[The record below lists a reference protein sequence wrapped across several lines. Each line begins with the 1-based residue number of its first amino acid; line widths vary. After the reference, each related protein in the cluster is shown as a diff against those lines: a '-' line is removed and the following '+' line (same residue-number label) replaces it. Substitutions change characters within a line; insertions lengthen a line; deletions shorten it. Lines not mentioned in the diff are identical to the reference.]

1 MRDAAI
7 IMTKKIFQGY
17 LRSKGLKS
25 THQREILVDL
35 FLQAD
40 KHYSIEELYHEAQK
54 EDNRIGYS
62 TVYRTLKLLV
72 EAGLAEERQFSGG
85 VTRFELVH
93 RGKHHDHLICIKCGR
108 IIEFTNDRI
117 EKLQEVVA
125 KKHNFKITDH
135 KCEIYGYC
143 SRCKK

>member
-1 MRDAAI
+1 MNKRFRD
-7 IMTKKIFQGY
+7 Y
-17 LRSKGLKS
+17 LRSRGLKI
-25 THQREILVDL
+25 TRQREVVVEL

-40 KHYSIEELYHEAQK
+40 QHYSVEDLYRVAQR
-54 EDNRIGYS
+54 EDKRIGYS

-72 EAGLAEERQFSGG
+72 EAGLAEERQFSGE

-117 EKLQEVVA
+117 EKLQEEVA
-125 KKHNFKITDH
+125 KKHNFKIKDS
-135 KCEIYGYC
+135 KYEIYGYC

>member
-1 MRDAAI
+1 MNKSFRD
-7 IMTKKIFQGY
+7 Y
-17 LRSKGLKS
+17 LHSKGLKS
-25 THQREILVDL
+25 THQREVVIEL

-40 KHYSIEELYHEAQK
+40 KHYSVEDLYHAAQR
-54 EDNRIGYS
+54 EDKRIGYS

-72 EAGLAEERQFSGG
+72 EVGMAEERRFSGE

-117 EKLQEVVA
+117 EKLQEEIA
-125 KKHNFKITDH
+125 KKRNFKITDS
-135 KCEIYGYC
+135 KYEIYGYC